1 MKHAQEILIHIC
13 VCVLMMCMYH
23 STNAICSSEKSQK
36 QAKGPTFI
44 GLTFKREEGK
54 ELDNIN

>member
-1 MKHAQEILIHIC
+1 MC

-23 STNAICSSEKSQK
+23 SINAICSSEKSQK
-36 QAKGPTFI
+36 QAKEPTFI
-44 GLTFKREEGK
+44 GLTLKREEGE